1 MRATILVVQPAVA
14 RAGEMGMYAA
24 IPKMILCNSEGLIG
38 AKSGSS
44 CSLNQ
49 LAGPRHSGLNH
60 QYCGPS

>member
-38 AKSGSS
+38 AKSGS
-44 CSLNQ
+44 
-49 LAGPRHSGLNH
+49 
-60 QYCGPS
+60 